1 MNMKLLSAD
10 RLRYVTSHYPQLQG
24 ARLIPRSL
32 VFLASAWWRAGGLRL
47 PGDHLPYGP
56 QAWFFGALVAAI
68 VASYAIR
75 RWYTRS
81 LGAVG
86 QYAVRS
92 AAIPI
97 LGTCVLVG
105 FAVWLQGTL
114 GWRLSL
120 PALSVAAV
128 LLATGLRSRGL
139 RSHYV
144 IAAAVLLTFS
154 GLPLL
159 GLGFSALDAT
169 FDAVIG
175 VVLLITGMGDHRLLM
190 ETLQPP
196 TERLA

>member
-1 MNMKLLSAD
+1 VYRTNRQAGVAAGLPAVD
-10 RLRYVTSHYPQLQG
+10 RLDGVPQYLPVLQQTVAKLRIGHIRYGNTAVNRQG
-24 ARLIPRSL
+24 RC
-32 VFLASAWWRAGGLRL
+32 
-47 PGDHLPYGP
+47 
-56 QAWFFGALVAAI
+56 
-68 VASYAIR
+68 
-75 RWYTRS
+75 
-81 LGAVG
+81 AVG

-105 FAVWLQGTL
+105 FAVWLQGAL
-114 GWRLSL
+114 GWRVSL
-120 PALSVAAV
+120 PALTVAAV

-144 IAAAVLLTFS
+144 TAAAVLFTFS

-159 GLGFSALDAT
+159 GVGFSALDAT

-196 TERLA
+196 TEGLA